1 MTKKPETVKEEDLI
15 KRKDGLYYKKY
26 ARVPFTGILEELP
39 DGSRMI
45 WKHNFKNGKLHGP
58 SEGCGQNGHLLFKLI
73 AKEDDLR
80 TKLIEEGELSHEA
93 IEKFL
98 ILDKE
103 ITRCYAFADA
113 ALPIDIFKPH
123 KSKIKHLADAAEYF
137 TNSFDKYHE
146 GAKDDVIY
154 ELWDWFEGYF
164 KDFSKSSGYLG
175 SWEYNQGDYTG
186 AVEYKYV
193 HKFSEL
199 PFEYVCKS
207 FNLNEDPF
215 ASNPLAE
222 FFGPF
227 DDYFYA
233 SWINV
238 DFDWDR
244 MRHYYDTYFGK
255 NDIDLSDKYQL
266 DMLKQYNSLPKKV
279 NKAINIFKD
288 PSDNDQET

>member
-1 MTKKPETVKEEDLI
+1 MTKKP
-15 KRKDGLYYKKY
+15 
-26 ARVPFTGILEELP
+26 GIV
-39 DGSRMI
+39 
-45 WKHNFKNGKLHGP
+45 
-58 SEGCGQNGHLLFKLI
+58 
-73 AKEDDLR
+73 KEDDLR

-93 IEKFL
+93 IKKFL

-113 ALPIDIFKPH
+113 ALPVDIFKPH

-137 TNSFDKYHE
+137 TNSVDKYHE

-164 KDFSKSSGYLG
+164 KGFSKSHDYLG
-175 SWEYNQGDYTG
+175 SWEYDQGMYDFEVRYT
-186 AVEYKYV
+186 YV

-215 ASNPLAE
+215 ATNPLEE
-222 FFGPF
+222 FFSTF

-233 SWINV
+233 SWMVV
-238 DFDWDR
+238 DFDFHKIN
-244 MRHYYDTYFGK
+244 HYYDTYFGK
-255 NDIDLSDKYQL
+255 NDIDLDDEYQL

-279 NKAINIFKD
+279 NKAVKIFKD
-288 PSDNDQET
+288 PSDNDQEN